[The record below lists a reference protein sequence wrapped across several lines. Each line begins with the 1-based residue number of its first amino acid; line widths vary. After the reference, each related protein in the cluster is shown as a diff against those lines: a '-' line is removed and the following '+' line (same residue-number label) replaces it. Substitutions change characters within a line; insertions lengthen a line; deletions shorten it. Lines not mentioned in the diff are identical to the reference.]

1 MDTFKSSDRIFA
13 TIVQRGRVI
22 LNLNISGI
30 TSITDIITT
39 LSGQLKGLVTI
50 ILRNYTQGWQS
61 NHCVMLAQ

>member
-1 MDTFKSSDRIFA
+1 MATFKSSDRIFA

-50 ILRNYTQGWQS
+50 NLRNYTQGWQS
-61 NHCVMLAQ
+61 NYCVMLAQ

>member
-1 MDTFKSSDRIFA
+1 MATFKSSDRIFA
-13 TIVQRGRVI
+13 TIIQRGRVI

-50 ILRNYTQGWQS
+50 NLRNYTQGWQS

>member
-1 MDTFKSSDRIFA
+1 MATFKSSDRIFA

-50 ILRNYTQGWQS
+50 NLRNYTQGWQS

>member
-1 MDTFKSSDRIFA
+1 MATFKSSDRIFA

-39 LSGQLKGLVTI
+39 LSGQLKGLITI
-50 ILRNYTQGWQS
+50 NLRNYTQGWQS

>member
-1 MDTFKSSDRIFA
+1 MATIKSSDRIFA
-13 TIVQRGRVI
+13 TIVQRGHVI

-50 ILRNYTQGWQS
+50 NLRNYTQGWQS

>member
-1 MDTFKSSDRIFA
+1 MVTFKSSDRIFA

-50 ILRNYTQGWQS
+50 NLRNYTQGWQS